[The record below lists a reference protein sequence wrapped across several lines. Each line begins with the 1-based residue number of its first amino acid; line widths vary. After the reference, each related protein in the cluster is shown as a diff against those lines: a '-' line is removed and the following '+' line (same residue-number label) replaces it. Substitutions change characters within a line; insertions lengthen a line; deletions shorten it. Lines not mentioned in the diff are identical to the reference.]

1 MKHGE
6 ELREN
11 SDIHYEIGQGE
22 LKSADGV
29 YVFNGDY
36 ENDQPKGN

>member
-1 MKHGE
+1 MVK
-6 ELREN
+6 EN
-11 SDIHYEIGQGE
+11 NNWTLTNKIGQGE

-36 ENDQPKGN
+36 ENDKPKGKM